1 LDSFRNVRSAAAL
14 LGSAEAPKTAKN
26 FEPSLVR
33 KSYCRERIRANPA
46 MTVTGRSSTRI
57 GPADSGIRPIADA
70 GNWHA
75 LYTRH
80 QHEKA
85 IARTLSNKG
94 LTVFLPLYGTI
105 RLWRKRPQKLQLPL
119 FPCYVFVQGGLD
131 HQLQILSTP
140 GIHNIVKLGGR
151 PAIVS
156 PEQIAAVRRIV
167 ENPTQ
172 VAPCE
177 FLHAGDRVAV
187 TSGSLLGVEGI
198 LVRVKGMDRL
208 VVSMEMLGRSASVE
222 IDVSC
227 VRRIGQ
233 PLMASGAG
241 SLSATA

>member
-1 LDSFRNVRSAAAL
+1 MYDRRLPCFYP
-14 LGSAEAPKTAKN
+14 PKRQKKLRIL
-26 FEPSLVR
+26 ELSIVR
-33 KSYCRERIRANPA
+33 KFYCNERIRANDT
-46 MTVTGRSSTRI
+46 MTVTGRSSIRI
-57 GPADSGIRPIADA
+57 VQADPGIRPMVDA

-85 IARTLSNKG
+85 ITRTLSNKG
-94 LTVFLPLYGTI
+94 LNVFLPLYGTI
-105 RLWRKRPQKLQLPL
+105 RLWRNRPQKLQLPL

-131 HQLQILSTP
+131 RQLQILSTP
-140 GIHNIVKLGGR
+140 GIHNIVKLGGH

-172 VAPCE
+172 VTPCE

-227 VRRIGQ
+227 VRRIGL
-233 PLMASGAG
+233 PHMAPRTG
-241 SLSATA
+241 SLAATA

>member
-1 LDSFRNVRSAAAL
+1 M
-14 LGSAEAPKTAKN
+14 TA
-26 FEPSLVR
+26 
-33 KSYCRERIRANPA
+33 
-46 MTVTGRSSTRI
+46 TGRSSTHI
-57 GPADSGIRPIADA
+57 GQADSGMWSVKDT

-85 IARTLSNKG
+85 IAQTLSNKG
-94 LTVFLPLYGTI
+94 LNVFLPLYGTT

-131 HQLQILSTP
+131 RQIQILSTP

-177 FLHAGDRVAV
+177 FLQTGDRVAV

-222 IDVSC
+222 IDLSC

-233 PLMASGAG
+233 PLMASRTG
-241 SLSATA
+241 SLAATA